1 MLDKNKQRPRIF
13 ALGEL
18 LWDVFPD
25 GARLGGAGTNFAVMS
40 VFLGAEA
47 VLVSRIG
54 DDENGRRA
62 VEMLSGWGLD
72 TRFIQVD
79 DSRAT
84 GTVRVTVEDG
94 EPSYE
99 IVEGVAWDVIAWEPD
114 LGTQV
119 QEADVLYFGSLIQ
132 REETSR
138 ETIQRLIAGVPDRC
152 LKVLDLNFRQH
163 YHSQEVVRTSVGLSD
178 ILKLNVDE
186 VPILRQYL
194 GGVDDPTS
202 FCRDIRERFQI
213 RQIVL
218 TMGAGGC
225 RVLGPEGDV
234 QVPAAPQKVVNT
246 VGAGDAFTAA
256 FVLHHL
262 QGADARTCAERANE
276 VGGYVTT
283 QDGGT
288 PRLPASF
295 SVF

>member
-1 MLDKNKQRPRIF
+1 M
-13 ALGEL
+13 A
-18 LWDVFPD
+18 
-25 GARLGGAGTNFAVMS
+25 A
-40 VFLGAEA
+40 FLGAEV

-54 DDENGRRA
+54 DDANGHRA

-79 DSRAT
+79 DSRPT
-84 GTVRVTVEDG
+84 GTVLVTVEDG

-99 IVEGVAWDVIAWEPD
+99 IVERVAWDVIAWKPE
-114 LGTQV
+114 LEAQV
-119 QEADVLYFGSLIQ
+119 HEADVLYFGTIIQ

-138 ETIQRLIAGVPDRC
+138 ETIQRLIAGAPDRC
-152 LKVLDLNFRQH
+152 LNVLDLNFRQH
-163 YHSQEVVRTSVGLSD
+163 YHSQDVVQTSVDFSD

-186 VPILRQYL
+186 VPILQQYL
-194 GGVDDPTS
+194 GGEDDPIS
-202 FCRDIRERFQI
+202 FCRDIQERFQI
-213 RQIVL
+213 RQVVL
-218 TMGAGGC
+218 TLGADGC

-234 QVPAAPQKVVNT
+234 RVQAAPQKVVNT

-295 SVF
+295 SVS